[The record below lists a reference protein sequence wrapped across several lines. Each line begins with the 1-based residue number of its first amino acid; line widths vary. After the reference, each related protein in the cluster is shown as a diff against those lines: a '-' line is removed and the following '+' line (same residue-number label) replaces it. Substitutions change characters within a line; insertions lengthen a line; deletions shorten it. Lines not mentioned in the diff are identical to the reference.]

1 MEAGRKQLEQLVQM
15 NFLQHQAQQHLS
27 QHPEIGKTLLEQM
40 SQDNFNNSNQSLN
53 VNILFCI
60 HLNLLKM
67 LVLIQNIIKKLAVR
81 FLPHNSKKFGLF

>member
-53 VNILFCI
+53 VNLLFYI
-60 HLNLLKM
+60 HLKLLK
-67 LVLIQNIIKKLAVR
+67 NVR
-81 FLPHNSKKFGLF
+81 FNLKHNPSKIFAA